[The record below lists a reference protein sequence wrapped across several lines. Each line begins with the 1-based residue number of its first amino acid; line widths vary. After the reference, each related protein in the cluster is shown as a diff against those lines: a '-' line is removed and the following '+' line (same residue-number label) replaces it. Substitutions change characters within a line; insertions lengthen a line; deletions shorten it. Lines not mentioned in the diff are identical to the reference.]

1 MKKLFLIILFFAC
14 ADQKSEIQLLEKHE
28 FQVLMNQDVQ
38 LIDVRTSE
46 EYSKGFIEE
55 AQNIDYNSID
65 FVNQISKLN
74 KDKPVLLY
82 CAMGGRSSKAS
93 KVFKSQGFK
102 KIYDFKT
109 NSAPLCV

>member
-1 MKKLFLIILFFAC
+1 
-14 ADQKSEIQLLEKHE
+14 
-28 FQVLMNQDVQ
+28 MNQDVQ

-55 AQNIDYNSID
+55 AQNIDYNSTD
-65 FVNQISKLN
+65 FANKISELDKN
-74 KDKPVLLY
+74 KPVLLY

-102 KIYDFKT
+102 KIYDLKGGFL
-109 NSAPLCV
+109 SW

>member
-14 ADQKSEIQLLEKHE
+14 ADQKLEIQLLEKHE

-55 AQNIDYNSID
+55 AQNIDYNSTD
-65 FVNQISKLN
+65 FANKISKLDKN
-74 KDKPVLLY
+74 KPVLLY

-93 KVFKSQGFK
+93 KVFKSLGFK
-102 KIYDFKT
+102 KIYDLKGGFL
-109 NSAPLCV
+109 SW

>member
-55 AQNIDYNSID
+55 AQNIDYNSTD
-65 FVNQISKLN
+65 FANKISKLD

-102 KIYDFKT
+102 KIYDLKGGFL
-109 NSAPLCV
+109 SW

>member
-28 FQVLMNQDVQ
+28 FQILMNQDVQ

-46 EYSKGFIEE
+46 EYSKGFIED
-55 AQNIDYNSID
+55 AQNIDYNSTD
-65 FVNQISKLN
+65 FADKISKLDKN
-74 KDKPVLLY
+74 KPVLLY

-102 KIYDFKT
+102 KIYDLKGGFL
-109 NSAPLCV
+109 SW

>member
-102 KIYDFKT
+102 KIYDLKGGFL
-109 NSAPLCV
+109 SW

>member
-1 MKKLFLIILFFAC
+1 MKKFFLIILFFAC
-14 ADQKSEIQLLEKHE
+14 VDQKSEIQLLEKHE

-55 AQNIDYNSID
+55 AQNIDYNSTD
-65 FVNQISKLN
+65 FANKISKLDKN
-74 KDKPVLLY
+74 KPVLLY

-102 KIYDFKT
+102 NIYDLKGGFL
-109 NSAPLCV
+109 SW

>member
-1 MKKLFLIILFFAC
+1 MKKFFLIILFFAC
-14 ADQKSEIQLLEKHE
+14 VDKKSEIQLLEKHE

-55 AQNIDYNSID
+55 AQNIDYNSTD
-65 FVNQISKLN
+65 FDNKISKLDKN
-74 KDKPVLLY
+74 KPVLLY

-102 KIYDFKT
+102 KIYDLKGGFL
-109 NSAPLCV
+109 SW

>member
-1 MKKLFLIILFFAC
+1 M
-14 ADQKSEIQLLEKHE
+14 LEKHE

-55 AQNIDYNSID
+55 AQNIDYNSTD
-65 FVNQISKLN
+65 FANKISKLDKN
-74 KDKPVLLY
+74 KPVLLY

-102 KIYDFKT
+102 KIYDLKGGFL
-109 NSAPLCV
+109 SW

>member
-55 AQNIDYNSID
+55 AQNIDYNSTD
-65 FVNQISKLN
+65 FANKISKLDKN
-74 KDKPVLLY
+74 KPVLLY

-102 KIYDFKT
+102 KIYDLKGGFL
-109 NSAPLCV
+109 SW